1 MADEKRNREEN
12 EELYK
17 DQEIDLGE
25 LTEQTDLD
33 DQVDLSWLDELD
45 DDEDGDD
52 LDDEDKDGEDEKDI
66 DLDAMID
73 EILNHIDP
81 NDWEE
86 WKEQPAREVS
96 LPTPP
101 AAATPQQLTPADD
114 VPTGKARKK
123 QRRSLP
129 TNIAE
134 GVIYVGGILLI
145 SFILATIGWRWAGD
159 VLALNKEPVTA
170 SVTITEGESLGDVT
184 AELKEKGLVK
194 YGYLF
199 QLFASF
205 THKAEKITAGSYE
218 LSTVMDY
225 SALLNNIS
233 STSAYRE
240 TVTVTIPE
248 GYTVEEI
255 FKLMENKG
263 VCSYDDLLKTA
274 QKETFDFD
282 FLKDVKTKEEKRLE
296 GYLFPDTYEFYKGA
310 DAKSVINTMLK
321 NFDDRF
327 DSKMEAEMQ
336 LLGYSKNDIIIM
348 ASIIEKETDGSDQRN
363 IASVIQNRLKNTWA
377 TPKGYLQVDSTIQ
390 YLLKER
396 KEKLTD
402 KDLEIDSPY
411 NTYKNPG
418 LPIGPICNPGLTA
431 IEAAL
436 EPNKTNYYYF
446 MLGKDGTTHFF
457 DTEASFLAFKAE
469 QQD

>member
-12 EELYK
+12 E
-17 DQEIDLGE
+17 DLNKNLE
-25 LTEQTDLD
+25 SDLD
-33 DQVDLSWLDELD
+33 KLDTPADTMEERADLSWLYEA
-45 DDEDGDD
+45 DEDNEDD
-52 LDDEDKDGEDEKDI
+52 NDLEEADEDAKEI

-86 WKEQPAREVS
+86 WKDQPPRET
-96 LPTPP
+96 PPP
-101 AAATPQQLTPADD
+101 AAAPQQPTPTDT
-114 VPTGKARKK
+114 VPTGKTRKK

-159 VLALNKEPVTA
+159 VLALNKEPLTA

-263 VCSYDDLLKTA
+263 VCSYNDLLKVA
-274 QKETFDFD
+274 QEETFDFD
-282 FLKDVKTKEEKRLE
+282 FLKDVKTTKEKRLE

-310 DAKSVINTMLK
+310 DAKNVINTMLK
-321 NFDDRF
+321 NFDERF

-396 KEKLTD
+396 KKKLTD

-457 DTEASFLAFKAE
+457 DTEAAFLAFKAE

>member
-1 MADEKRNREEN
+1 MADEKHNREEN
-12 EELYK
+12 EALHKE
-17 DQEIDLGE
+17 EHIDLDE
-25 LTEQTDLD
+25 LTEQSAPANEA
-33 DQVDLSWLDELD
+33 DLSWLDNLGDEEPRGDL
-45 DDEDGDD
+45 DEDS
-52 LDDEDKDGEDEKDI
+52 

>member
-12 EELYK
+12 E
-17 DQEIDLGE
+17 DLNKNLE
-25 LTEQTDLD
+25 SDLD
-33 DQVDLSWLDELD
+33 ELDTPADTMEERADLSWLYEA
-45 DDEDGDD
+45 DEDNEDD
-52 LDDEDKDGEDEKDI
+52 NDLEEADEDAEEI

-86 WKEQPAREVS
+86 WKDQPPREV
-96 LPTPP
+96 PPP
-101 AAATPQQLTPADD
+101 AAAPQQPTPTDT
-114 VPTGKARKK
+114 VPTGKTRKK

-159 VLALNKEPVTA
+159 VLALNKEPLTA

-263 VCSYDDLLKTA
+263 VCSYNDLLKVA
-274 QKETFDFD
+274 QEETFDFD
-282 FLKDVKTKEEKRLE
+282 FLKDVKTTKEKRLE

-310 DAKSVINTMLK
+310 DAKNVINTMLK
-321 NFDDRF
+321 NFDERF

-348 ASIIEKETDGSDQRN
+348 ASIIEKETDGGDQRN
-363 IASVIQNRLKNTWA
+363 IASVLQNRLKNTWA

-396 KEKLTD
+396 KKKLTD

-431 IEAAL
+431 IQAAL

-457 DTEASFLAFKAE
+457 DTEAAFLAFKAE

>member
-12 EELYK
+12 E
-17 DQEIDLGE
+17 DLNKNLE
-25 LTEQTDLD
+25 SDLD
-33 DQVDLSWLDELD
+33 ELDTPADTMEERADLSWLYEADEDNED
-45 DDEDGDD
+45 DNDLEEADEDGK
-52 LDDEDKDGEDEKDI
+52 EI

-86 WKEQPAREVS
+86 WKDQPPRET
-96 LPTPP
+96 PPP
-101 AAATPQQLTPADD
+101 AAAPQQPTPTAAA
-114 VPTGKARKK
+114 PTDKTRKK

-159 VLALNKEPVTA
+159 VLALNKEPLTA

-263 VCSYDDLLKTA
+263 VCSYNDLLKVA
-274 QKETFDFD
+274 QEETFDFD
-282 FLKDVKTKEEKRLE
+282 FLKDVKTTKEKRLE

-310 DAKSVINTMLK
+310 DAKNVINTMLK
-321 NFDDRF
+321 NFDERF

-348 ASIIEKETDGSDQRN
+348 ASIIEKETDGGDQRN
-363 IASVIQNRLKNTWA
+363 IASVLQNRLKNTWA

-396 KEKLTD
+396 KKKLTD

-431 IEAAL
+431 IQAAL

-457 DTEASFLAFKAE
+457 DTEAAFLAFKAE

>member
-12 EELYK
+12 E
-17 DQEIDLGE
+17 DLNKNLE
-25 LTEQTDLD
+25 SD
-33 DQVDLSWLDELD
+33 LDELD
-45 DDEDGDD
+45 KSTDSEEERENWDWLYEADEEDDD
-52 LDDEDKDGEDEKDI
+52 LEADNEDAKEI

-86 WKEQPAREVS
+86 WKDQPPRET
-96 LPTPP
+96 PPP
-101 AAATPQQLTPADD
+101 AAAPQQPTPTAAA
-114 VPTGKARKK
+114 PTDKTRKK

-129 TNIAE
+129 ANIAE

-159 VLALNKEPVTA
+159 VLALNKEPLTA

-263 VCSYDDLLKTA
+263 VCSYNDLLKVA
-274 QKETFDFD
+274 QEETFDFD
-282 FLKDVKTKEEKRLE
+282 FLKDVKTTKEKRLE

-348 ASIIEKETDGSDQRN
+348 ASIIEKETDGGDQRN
-363 IASVIQNRLKNTWA
+363 IASVLQNRLKNTWA

-396 KEKLTD
+396 KKKLTD

-431 IEAAL
+431 IQAAL

-457 DTEASFLAFKAE
+457 DTEAAFLAFKAE

>member
-12 EELYK
+12 E
-17 DQEIDLGE
+17 DLNKKLE
-25 LTEQTDLD
+25 SDLD
-33 DQVDLSWLDELD
+33 ELDTPADTMEERADLSWLYEA
-45 DDEDGDD
+45 DEDNEDD
-52 LDDEDKDGEDEKDI
+52 NDQEEADEDAKEI

-86 WKEQPAREVS
+86 WKDQPPREV
-96 LPTPP
+96 PPP
-101 AAATPQQLTPADD
+101 AAAPQQPTPTDT
-114 VPTGKARKK
+114 VPTGKTRKK

-159 VLALNKEPVTA
+159 VLALNKEPLTA

-263 VCSYDDLLKTA
+263 VCSYNDLLKVA
-274 QKETFDFD
+274 QEETFDFD
-282 FLKDVKTKEEKRLE
+282 FLKDVKTTKEKRLE

-310 DAKSVINTMLK
+310 DAKNVINTMLK
-321 NFDDRF
+321 NFDERF

-348 ASIIEKETDGSDQRN
+348 ASIIEKETDGGDQRN
-363 IASVIQNRLKNTWA
+363 IASVLQNRLKNTWA

-396 KEKLTD
+396 KKKLTD

-457 DTEASFLAFKAE
+457 DTEAAFLAFKAE

>member
-1 MADEKRNREEN
+1 MADEKHNREEN
-12 EELYK
+12 EALHKE
-17 DQEIDLGE
+17 EHIDLDE
-25 LTEQTDLD
+25 LTEQSAPANEA
-33 DQVDLSWLDELD
+33 DLSWLDNLGDEEPRGD
-45 DDEDGDD
+45 MDEDS
-52 LDDEDKDGEDEKDI
+52 

-81 NDWEE
+81 NDWED

-396 KEKLTD
+396 KKKLTD

-457 DTEASFLAFKAE
+457 DTEAAFLAFKAE

>member
-12 EELYK
+12 EDLNKNLESNLDEL
-17 DQEIDLGE
+17 DTPADTMEE
-25 LTEQTDLD
+25 RA
-33 DQVDLSWLDELD
+33 DLSWLYEA
-45 DDEDGDD
+45 DEDNEDD
-52 LDDEDKDGEDEKDI
+52 NDLEEADEDAKEI

-86 WKEQPAREVS
+86 WKDQPPREV
-96 LPTPP
+96 PPP
-101 AAATPQQLTPADD
+101 AAAPQQPTPTDT
-114 VPTGKARKK
+114 VPTGKTRKK

-159 VLALNKEPVTA
+159 VLALNKEPLTA

-263 VCSYDDLLKTA
+263 VCSYNDLLKVA
-274 QKETFDFD
+274 QEETFDFD
-282 FLKDVKTKEEKRLE
+282 FLKDVKTTKEKRLE

-310 DAKSVINTMLK
+310 DAKNVINTMLK
-321 NFDDRF
+321 NFNDRF

-396 KEKLTD
+396 KKKLTD

-457 DTEASFLAFKAE
+457 DTEAAFLAFKAE

>member
-12 EELYK
+12 E
-17 DQEIDLGE
+17 DLNKNLE
-25 LTEQTDLD
+25 SDLD
-33 DQVDLSWLDELD
+33 ELDTPADTMEERADLSWLYEA
-45 DDEDGDD
+45 DEDNEDD
-52 LDDEDKDGEDEKDI
+52 NDLEEADEDAKEI

-86 WKEQPAREVS
+86 WKDQPPRET
-96 LPTPP
+96 PPP
-101 AAATPQQLTPADD
+101 AAAPQQPTPTDT
-114 VPTGKARKK
+114 VPTGKTRKK

-159 VLALNKEPVTA
+159 VLALNKEPLTA

-263 VCSYDDLLKTA
+263 VCSYNDLLKVA
-274 QKETFDFD
+274 QEETFDFD
-282 FLKDVKTKEEKRLE
+282 FLKDVKTTKEKRLE

-310 DAKSVINTMLK
+310 DAKNVINTMLK
-321 NFDDRF
+321 NFDERF

-363 IASVIQNRLKNTWA
+363 IASVLQNRLKNTWA

-396 KEKLTD
+396 KKKLTD

-457 DTEASFLAFKAE
+457 DTEAAFLAFKAE

>member
-1 MADEKRNREEN
+1 MADEKHNREEN
-12 EELYK
+12 EALHKE
-17 DQEIDLGE
+17 EHIDLDE
-25 LTEQTDLD
+25 LTEQSAPANEA
-33 DQVDLSWLDELD
+33 DLSWLDNLGDEEPRGD
-45 DDEDGDD
+45 MDEDS
-52 LDDEDKDGEDEKDI
+52 

-81 NDWEE
+81 NDWED

-184 AELKEKGLVK
+184 EELKEKGLVK

>member
-12 EELYK
+12 E
-17 DQEIDLGE
+17 DLNKNLE
-25 LTEQTDLD
+25 SD
-33 DQVDLSWLDELD
+33 LDELD
-45 DDEDGDD
+45 KSTDSEEERENWDWLYEADEDDND
-52 LDDEDKDGEDEKDI
+52 LEEANEDAKEI

-86 WKEQPAREVS
+86 WKDQPPREV
-96 LPTPP
+96 PPP
-101 AAATPQQLTPADD
+101 AAAPQQPTPTAAA
-114 VPTGKARKK
+114 PTDKTRKK

-159 VLALNKEPVTA
+159 VLALNKEPLTA

-263 VCSYDDLLKTA
+263 VCSYNDLLKVA
-274 QKETFDFD
+274 QEETFDFD
-282 FLKDVKTKEEKRLE
+282 FLKDVKTTKEKRLE

-310 DAKSVINTMLK
+310 DAKNVINTMLK
-321 NFDDRF
+321 NFDERF

-348 ASIIEKETDGSDQRN
+348 ASIIEKETDGGDQRN
-363 IASVIQNRLKNTWA
+363 IASVLQNRLKNTWA

-396 KEKLTD
+396 KKKLTD

-431 IEAAL
+431 IQAAL

-457 DTEASFLAFKAE
+457 DTEAAFLAFKAE

>member
-12 EELYK
+12 E
-17 DQEIDLGE
+17 DLNKNLE
-25 LTEQTDLD
+25 SDLD
-33 DQVDLSWLDELD
+33 ELDTPADTMEERADLSWLYEA
-45 DDEDGDD
+45 DEDNEDD
-52 LDDEDKDGEDEKDI
+52 NDLEEADEDAKEI

-86 WKEQPAREVS
+86 WKDQPPREV
-96 LPTPP
+96 PPP
-101 AAATPQQLTPADD
+101 AAAPQQPTPTDT
-114 VPTGKARKK
+114 VPTGKTRKK

-159 VLALNKEPVTA
+159 VLALNKEPLTA

-263 VCSYDDLLKTA
+263 VCSYNDLLKVA
-274 QKETFDFD
+274 QEETFDFD
-282 FLKDVKTKEEKRLE
+282 FLKDVKTTKEKRLE

-310 DAKSVINTMLK
+310 DAKNVINTMLK
-321 NFDDRF
+321 NFNDRF

-396 KEKLTD
+396 KKKLTD

-431 IEAAL
+431 IQAAL

-457 DTEASFLAFKAE
+457 DTEAAFLAFKAE

>member
-12 EELYK
+12 E
-17 DQEIDLGE
+17 DLNKNLE
-25 LTEQTDLD
+25 SD
-33 DQVDLSWLDELD
+33 LDELD
-45 DDEDGDD
+45 KSTDSEEERENWDWLYEADEEDDDLEADNEDGK
-52 LDDEDKDGEDEKDI
+52 EI

-86 WKEQPAREVS
+86 WKDQPPRET
-96 LPTPP
+96 PPP
-101 AAATPQQLTPADD
+101 AAAPQQPTPTAAA
-114 VPTGKARKK
+114 PTDKTRKK

-159 VLALNKEPVTA
+159 VLALNKEPLTA

-263 VCSYDDLLKTA
+263 VCSYNDLLKVA
-274 QKETFDFD
+274 QEETFDFD
-282 FLKDVKTKEEKRLE
+282 FLKDVKTTKEKRLE

-321 NFDDRF
+321 NFNDRF

-348 ASIIEKETDGSDQRN
+348 ASIIEKETDGGDQRN
-363 IASVIQNRLKNTWA
+363 IASVLQNRLKNTWA

-396 KEKLTD
+396 KKKLTD

-431 IEAAL
+431 IQAAL

-457 DTEASFLAFKAE
+457 DTEAAFLAFKAE

>member
-1 MADEKRNREEN
+1 MADEKHNREEN
-12 EELYK
+12 EALHKE
-17 DQEIDLGE
+17 EHIDLDE
-25 LTEQTDLD
+25 LTEQSAPANEA
-33 DQVDLSWLDELD
+33 DLSWLDNLGDEEPRGDL
-45 DDEDGDD
+45 DEDS
-52 LDDEDKDGEDEKDI
+52 

-81 NDWEE
+81 NDWED

-101 AAATPQQLTPADD
+101 AAATPQQPTPADD

-296 GYLFPDTYEFYKGA
+296 GYLFPDTYEFYKSA

>member
-12 EELYK
+12 E
-17 DQEIDLGE
+17 DLNKNLE
-25 LTEQTDLD
+25 SD
-33 DQVDLSWLDELD
+33 LDELD
-45 DDEDGDD
+45 KSTDSEEERENWDWLYEADEDDND
-52 LDDEDKDGEDEKDI
+52 LEADNEDGKEI

-73 EILNHIDP
+73 EILNHIAP

-86 WKEQPAREVS
+86 WKDQPARET
-96 LPTPP
+96 PPP
-101 AAATPQQLTPADD
+101 AAAPQQPTPTAAA
-114 VPTGKARKK
+114 PTDKTRKK

-159 VLALNKEPVTA
+159 VLALNKEPLTA

-263 VCSYDDLLKTA
+263 VCSYNDLLKVA
-274 QKETFDFD
+274 QEETFDFD
-282 FLKDVKTKEEKRLE
+282 FLKDVKTTKEKRLE

-321 NFDDRF
+321 NFDERF

-348 ASIIEKETDGSDQRN
+348 ASIIEKETDGGDQRN
-363 IASVIQNRLKNTWA
+363 IASVLQNRLKNTWA

-396 KEKLTD
+396 KKKLTD

-431 IEAAL
+431 IQAAL

-457 DTEASFLAFKAE
+457 DTEAAFLAFKAE

>member
-12 EELYK
+12 E
-17 DQEIDLGE
+17 DLNKNLE
-25 LTEQTDLD
+25 SD
-33 DQVDLSWLDELD
+33 LDELD
-45 DDEDGDD
+45 KSTDSEEERENWDWLYEADEDDND
-52 LDDEDKDGEDEKDI
+52 LEADNEDGKEI

-86 WKEQPAREVS
+86 WKDQPPRETPPPQPAPQQ
-96 LPTPP
+96 PTPT
-101 AAATPQQLTPADD
+101 AA
-114 VPTGKARKK
+114 PTDKTRKK

-159 VLALNKEPVTA
+159 VLALNKEPLTA

-263 VCSYDDLLKTA
+263 VCSYNDLLKVA
-274 QKETFDFD
+274 QEETFDFD
-282 FLKDVKTKEEKRLE
+282 FLKDVKTTKEKRLE

-310 DAKSVINTMLK
+310 DAKNVINTMLK
-321 NFDDRF
+321 NFDERF

-348 ASIIEKETDGSDQRN
+348 ASIIEKETDGGDQRN
-363 IASVIQNRLKNTWA
+363 IASVLQNRLKNTWA

-396 KEKLTD
+396 KKKLTD

-431 IEAAL
+431 IQAAL

-457 DTEASFLAFKAE
+457 DTEAAFLAFKAE

>member
-1 MADEKRNREEN
+1 MADEKHNREEN
-12 EELYK
+12 EALHKE
-17 DQEIDLGE
+17 EHIDLDE
-25 LTEQTDLD
+25 LTEQSAPANEA
-33 DQVDLSWLDELD
+33 DLSWLDNLGDEEPRGD
-45 DDEDGDD
+45 MDED
-52 LDDEDKDGEDEKDI
+52 
-66 DLDAMID
+66 
-73 EILNHIDP
+73 IDP

>member
-1 MADEKRNREEN
+1 MADEKHSRDEQAK
-12 EELYK
+12 LFK
-17 DQEIDLGE
+17 SQESD
-25 LTEQTDLD
+25 
-33 DQVDLSWLDELD
+33 WLDND
-45 DDEDGDD
+45 NQFEDHEADTTG
-52 LDDEDKDGEDEKDI
+52 KKI

-86 WKEQPAREVS
+86 WKDQPAREVP

-101 AAATPQQLTPADD
+101 AAATPQQPTPTDD
-114 VPTGKARKK
+114 APTGKARKK

-129 TNIAE
+129 ANIAE

-263 VCSYDDLLKTA
+263 VCSYDDLMKAA
-274 QKETFDFD
+274 QEETFDFA
-282 FLKDVKTKEEKRLE
+282 FLKEVKTTKEKRLE

-310 DAKSVINTMLK
+310 DAKNVINTMLK
-321 NFDDRF
+321 NFDERF

-348 ASIIEKETDGSDQRN
+348 ASIIEKETDGGDQRN
-363 IASVIQNRLKNTWA
+363 IASVLQNRLKNTWA

-396 KEKLTD
+396 KKKLTD

-457 DTEASFLAFKAE
+457 DTEAAFLAFKAE

>member
-12 EELYK
+12 E
-17 DQEIDLGE
+17 DLNKNLE
-25 LTEQTDLD
+25 SDLD
-33 DQVDLSWLDELD
+33 ELDTPADTMEERADLSWLYEA
-45 DDEDGDD
+45 DEDNEDD
-52 LDDEDKDGEDEKDI
+52 NDLEEADEDAKEI

-86 WKEQPAREVS
+86 WKDQPPRET
-96 LPTPP
+96 PPP
-101 AAATPQQLTPADD
+101 AAAPQQPTPTDT
-114 VPTGKARKK
+114 VPTGKTRKK

-159 VLALNKEPVTA
+159 VLALNKEPLTA

-263 VCSYDDLLKTA
+263 VCSYNDLLKVA
-274 QKETFDFD
+274 QEETFDFD
-282 FLKDVKTKEEKRLE
+282 FLKEVKTTKEKRLE

-310 DAKSVINTMLK
+310 DAKNVINTMLK
-321 NFDDRF
+321 NFDERF

-348 ASIIEKETDGSDQRN
+348 ASIIEKETDGGDQRN

-396 KEKLTD
+396 KKKLTD

-457 DTEASFLAFKAE
+457 DTEAAFLAFKAE

>member
-1 MADEKRNREEN
+1 MADEKHNREEN
-12 EELYK
+12 EALHKE
-17 DQEIDLGE
+17 EHIDLDE
-25 LTEQTDLD
+25 LTEQSAPANEA
-33 DQVDLSWLDELD
+33 DLSWLDELD

-81 NDWEE
+81 NDWED

-101 AAATPQQLTPADD
+101 AAATPQQPTPADD

-348 ASIIEKETDGSDQRN
+348 ASIIEKETDGGDQRN

>member
-12 EELYK
+12 E
-17 DQEIDLGE
+17 DLNKNLE
-25 LTEQTDLD
+25 SD
-33 DQVDLSWLDELD
+33 LDELD
-45 DDEDGDD
+45 KSTDSEEERENWDWLYEADEEDDDLEADNEDGK
-52 LDDEDKDGEDEKDI
+52 EI

-86 WKEQPAREVS
+86 WKDQPPRET
-96 LPTPP
+96 PPP
-101 AAATPQQLTPADD
+101 AAAPQQPTPTAAA
-114 VPTGKARKK
+114 PTGKARKK

-129 TNIAE
+129 ANIAE

-159 VLALNKEPVTA
+159 VLALNKEPLTA

-233 STSAYRE
+233 SSSAYRE

-263 VCSYDDLLKTA
+263 VCSYNDLLKVA
-274 QKETFDFD
+274 QEETFDFD
-282 FLKDVKTKEEKRLE
+282 FLKDVKTTKEKRLE

-310 DAKSVINTMLK
+310 DAKNVINTMLK
-321 NFDDRF
+321 NFDERF

-348 ASIIEKETDGSDQRN
+348 ASIIEKETDGGDQRN
-363 IASVIQNRLKNTWA
+363 IASVLQNRLKNTWA

-396 KEKLTD
+396 KKKLTD

-431 IEAAL
+431 IQAAL

-457 DTEASFLAFKAE
+457 DTEAAFLAFKAE

>member
-12 EELYK
+12 E
-17 DQEIDLGE
+17 DLNKNLE
-25 LTEQTDLD
+25 SDLD
-33 DQVDLSWLDELD
+33 ELDTPADTMEERADLSWLYEA
-45 DDEDGDD
+45 DEDNEDD
-52 LDDEDKDGEDEKDI
+52 NDLEEADEDAKEI

-86 WKEQPAREVS
+86 WKDQPPREV
-96 LPTPP
+96 PPP
-101 AAATPQQLTPADD
+101 AAAPQQPTPTDT
-114 VPTGKARKK
+114 VPTGKTRKK

-159 VLALNKEPVTA
+159 MLALNKEPHTA

-263 VCSYDDLLKTA
+263 VCSYNDLLKVA
-274 QKETFDFD
+274 QEETFDFD
-282 FLKDVKTKEEKRLE
+282 FLKEVKTTKEKRLE

-310 DAKSVINTMLK
+310 DAKNVINTMLK
-321 NFDDRF
+321 NFDERF

-396 KEKLTD
+396 KKKLTD

-436 EPNKTNYYYF
+436 EPNQTNYYYF

-457 DTEASFLAFKAE
+457 DTEAAFLAFKAE

>member
-12 EELYK
+12 E
-17 DQEIDLGE
+17 DLNKNLE
-25 LTEQTDLD
+25 SD
-33 DQVDLSWLDELD
+33 LDELD
-45 DDEDGDD
+45 KSTDSEEERENWDWLYEADEEDDDLEADNEDGK
-52 LDDEDKDGEDEKDI
+52 EI

-86 WKEQPAREVS
+86 WKDQPPREV
-96 LPTPP
+96 PPP
-101 AAATPQQLTPADD
+101 AAAPQQPTPTAAA
-114 VPTGKARKK
+114 PTDKARKK

-159 VLALNKEPVTA
+159 VLALNKEPLTA

-263 VCSYDDLLKTA
+263 VCSYNDLLKVA
-274 QKETFDFD
+274 QEETFDFD
-282 FLKDVKTKEEKRLE
+282 FLKDVKTTKEKRLE

-310 DAKSVINTMLK
+310 DAKNVINTMLK
-321 NFDDRF
+321 NFDERF

-348 ASIIEKETDGSDQRN
+348 ASIIEKETDGGDQRN
-363 IASVIQNRLKNTWA
+363 IASVLQNRLKNTWA

-396 KEKLTD
+396 KKKLTD

-431 IEAAL
+431 IQAAL

>member
-1 MADEKRNREEN
+1 MADEKHNREEN
-12 EELYK
+12 EALHKE
-17 DQEIDLGE
+17 EHIDLDE
-25 LTEQTDLD
+25 LTEQSAPANEA
-33 DQVDLSWLDELD
+33 DLSWLDELD

-101 AAATPQQLTPADD
+101 AAATPQQPTPADD

>member
-1 MADEKRNREEN
+1 MADEKHNREEN
-12 EELYK
+12 EALHKE
-17 DQEIDLGE
+17 EHIDLDE
-25 LTEQTDLD
+25 LTEQSAPANEA
-33 DQVDLSWLDELD
+33 DLSWLDNLGDEEPRGD
-45 DDEDGDD
+45 MDEDS
-52 LDDEDKDGEDEKDI
+52 

-86 WKEQPAREVS
+86 WKEETVKRAPPQPETPSAGTAPEQPHPNDPAPASKRE
-96 LPTPP
+96 
-101 AAATPQQLTPADD
+101 
-114 VPTGKARKK
+114 KK
-123 QRRSLP
+123 QRHSLP

-263 VCSYDDLLKTA
+263 VCSYDDLMKAA
-274 QKETFDFD
+274 QEETFDFA
-282 FLKDVKTKEEKRLE
+282 FLKEVKTTKEKRLE

-310 DAKSVINTMLK
+310 DAKNVINTMLK
-321 NFDDRF
+321 NFDERF

-348 ASIIEKETDGSDQRN
+348 ASIIEKETDGGDQRN
-363 IASVIQNRLKNTWA
+363 IASVLQNRLKNTWA

-396 KEKLTD
+396 KKKLTD

-457 DTEASFLAFKAE
+457 DTEAAFLAFKAE

>member
-12 EELYK
+12 E
-17 DQEIDLGE
+17 DLNKNLE
-25 LTEQTDLD
+25 SDLD
-33 DQVDLSWLDELD
+33 ELDTPADTMEERADLSWLYEA
-45 DDEDGDD
+45 DEDNEDD
-52 LDDEDKDGEDEKDI
+52 NDLEEADEDAKEI

-86 WKEQPAREVS
+86 WKDQPPREV
-96 LPTPP
+96 PPP
-101 AAATPQQLTPADD
+101 AAAPQQPTPTDT
-114 VPTGKARKK
+114 VPTGKTRKK

-159 VLALNKEPVTA
+159 VLALNKEPLTA

-263 VCSYDDLLKTA
+263 VCSYDDLLKGA
-274 QKETFDFD
+274 QEENFDFD
-282 FLKDVKTKEEKRLE
+282 FLKDVKTTKEKRLE

-310 DAKSVINTMLK
+310 DAKNVINTMLK
-321 NFDDRF
+321 NFDERF

-396 KEKLTD
+396 KKKLTD

-457 DTEASFLAFKAE
+457 DTEAAFLAFKAE

>member
-1 MADEKRNREEN
+1 MFHEKEMKKIENDEKHSRDEQAK
-12 EELYK
+12 LFK
-17 DQEIDLGE
+17 SQESD
-25 LTEQTDLD
+25 
-33 DQVDLSWLDELD
+33 WLDND
-45 DDEDGDD
+45 NQFEDHEADTTG
-52 LDDEDKDGEDEKDI
+52 KKI
-66 DLDAMID
+66 DMDAMID

-86 WKEQPAREVS
+86 WKEETVKRAPPQPETPSAGTAPEQPHPNDPAPASKRE
-96 LPTPP
+96 
-101 AAATPQQLTPADD
+101 
-114 VPTGKARKK
+114 KK

-248 GYTVEEI
+248 GYTVEEL

-263 VCSYDDLLKTA
+263 VCSYDDLMKAA
-274 QKETFDFD
+274 QEETFDFA
-282 FLKDVKTKEEKRLE
+282 FLKEVKPTKEKRLE
-296 GYLFPDTYEFYKGA
+296 GYL
-310 DAKSVINTMLK
+310 
-321 NFDDRF
+321 
-327 DSKMEAEMQ
+327 
-336 LLGYSKNDIIIM
+336 
-348 ASIIEKETDGSDQRN
+348 
-363 IASVIQNRLKNTWA
+363 
-377 TPKGYLQVDSTIQ
+377 
-390 YLLKER
+390 
-396 KEKLTD
+396 
-402 KDLEIDSPY
+402 
-411 NTYKNPG
+411 
-418 LPIGPICNPGLTA
+418 
-431 IEAAL
+431 
-436 EPNKTNYYYF
+436 
-446 MLGKDGTTHFF
+446 
-457 DTEASFLAFKAE
+457 
-469 QQD
+469 

>member
-12 EELYK
+12 E
-17 DQEIDLGE
+17 DLNKNLE
-25 LTEQTDLD
+25 SD
-33 DQVDLSWLDELD
+33 LDELD
-45 DDEDGDD
+45 KSTDSEEERENWDWLYEADEEDNDLEADNEDGK
-52 LDDEDKDGEDEKDI
+52 EI

-86 WKEQPAREVS
+86 WKDQPPREV
-96 LPTPP
+96 PPP
-101 AAATPQQLTPADD
+101 AAAPQQPTPTDT

-123 QRRSLP
+123 RRRSLP

-159 VLALNKEPVTA
+159 VLALNKEPLTA

-263 VCSYDDLLKTA
+263 VCSYNDLLKVA
-274 QKETFDFD
+274 QEETFDFD
-282 FLKDVKTKEEKRLE
+282 FLKEVKTTKEKRLE

-310 DAKSVINTMLK
+310 DAKNVINTMLK
-321 NFDDRF
+321 NFDERF

-363 IASVIQNRLKNTWA
+363 IASVLQNRLKNTWA

-396 KEKLTD
+396 KKKLTD

-457 DTEASFLAFKAE
+457 DTEAAFLAFKAE

>member
-12 EELYK
+12 E
-17 DQEIDLGE
+17 DLNKNLE
-25 LTEQTDLD
+25 SDLD
-33 DQVDLSWLDELD
+33 ELDTPADTMEEQADLSWLYEADEDDDLEE
-45 DDEDGDD
+45 DDEDAK
-52 LDDEDKDGEDEKDI
+52 EI

-86 WKEQPAREVS
+86 WKDQPPREV
-96 LPTPP
+96 PPP
-101 AAATPQQLTPADD
+101 AAAPQQPTPTDT
-114 VPTGKARKK
+114 VPTGKTRKK

-159 VLALNKEPVTA
+159 VLALNKEPLTA

-263 VCSYDDLLKTA
+263 VCSYNDLLKVA
-274 QKETFDFD
+274 QEETFDFD
-282 FLKDVKTKEEKRLE
+282 FLKDVKTTKEKRLE

-310 DAKSVINTMLK
+310 DAKNVINTMLK
-321 NFDDRF
+321 NFDERF

-348 ASIIEKETDGSDQRN
+348 ASIIEKETDGGDQRN
-363 IASVIQNRLKNTWA
+363 IASVLQNRLKNTWA

-396 KEKLTD
+396 KKKLTD

-431 IEAAL
+431 IQAAL

>member
-1 MADEKRNREEN
+1 MADEKHNREEN
-12 EELYK
+12 EALHKE
-17 DQEIDLGE
+17 EHIDLDE
-25 LTEQTDLD
+25 LTEQSAPANEA
-33 DQVDLSWLDELD
+33 DLSWLDNLGDEEPRGDL
-45 DDEDGDD
+45 DEDS
-52 LDDEDKDGEDEKDI
+52 

-81 NDWEE
+81 NDWED

-101 AAATPQQLTPADD
+101 AAATPQQPTPADD

>member
-12 EELYK
+12 E
-17 DQEIDLGE
+17 DLNKNLE
-25 LTEQTDLD
+25 SDLD
-33 DQVDLSWLDELD
+33 ELDTPADTMEERADLSWLYEA
-45 DDEDGDD
+45 DEDNEDD
-52 LDDEDKDGEDEKDI
+52 NDLEEADEDAKEI

-86 WKEQPAREVS
+86 WKDQSLRET
-96 LPTPP
+96 PPP
-101 AAATPQQLTPADD
+101 AAAPQQPTPTDTA
-114 VPTGKARKK
+114 PTGKTRKK

-159 VLALNKEPVTA
+159 VLALNKEPLTA

-263 VCSYDDLLKTA
+263 VCSYNDLLKVA
-274 QKETFDFD
+274 QEETFDFD
-282 FLKDVKTKEEKRLE
+282 FLKDVKTTKEKRLE

-310 DAKSVINTMLK
+310 DAKNVINTMLK
-321 NFDDRF
+321 NFDERF

-396 KEKLTD
+396 KKKLTD

-431 IEAAL
+431 IQAAL

-457 DTEASFLAFKAE
+457 DTEAAFLAFKAE

>member
-12 EELYK
+12 E
-17 DQEIDLGE
+17 DLNKNLE
-25 LTEQTDLD
+25 SD
-33 DQVDLSWLDELD
+33 LDELD
-45 DDEDGDD
+45 KSTDSEEERENWDWLYEADEEDDDLEADNEDGK
-52 LDDEDKDGEDEKDI
+52 EI

-86 WKEQPAREVS
+86 WKDQPAREV
-96 LPTPP
+96 PPP
-101 AAATPQQLTPADD
+101 AAAPQQPTPTAAA
-114 VPTGKARKK
+114 PTGKARKK

-159 VLALNKEPVTA
+159 VLALNKEPLTA

-233 STSAYRE
+233 SSSAYRE

-263 VCSYDDLLKTA
+263 VCSYNDLLKVA
-274 QKETFDFD
+274 QEETFDFD
-282 FLKDVKTKEEKRLE
+282 FLKDVKTTKEKRLE

-310 DAKSVINTMLK
+310 DAKNVINTMLK
-321 NFDDRF
+321 NFDERF

-348 ASIIEKETDGSDQRN
+348 ASIIEKETDGGDQRN
-363 IASVIQNRLKNTWA
+363 IASVLQNRLKNTWA

-396 KEKLTD
+396 KKKLTD

-431 IEAAL
+431 IQAAL

-457 DTEASFLAFKAE
+457 DTEAAFLAFKAE

>member
-1 MADEKRNREEN
+1 MADEKHNREEN
-12 EELYK
+12 EALHKE
-17 DQEIDLGE
+17 EHIDLDE
-25 LTEQTDLD
+25 LAEQSAPANEA
-33 DQVDLSWLDELD
+33 DLSWLDNLGDEEPRGD
-45 DDEDGDD
+45 MDEDS
-52 LDDEDKDGEDEKDI
+52 

-81 NDWEE
+81 NDWED

>member
-12 EELYK
+12 E
-17 DQEIDLGE
+17 DLNKNLE
-25 LTEQTDLD
+25 SDLD
-33 DQVDLSWLDELD
+33 ELDTPADTMEERADLSWLYEA
-45 DDEDGDD
+45 DEDNEDD
-52 LDDEDKDGEDEKDI
+52 NDLEEADEDAKEI

-86 WKEQPAREVS
+86 WKDQPPREV
-96 LPTPP
+96 PPP
-101 AAATPQQLTPADD
+101 AAAPQQPTPTDT
-114 VPTGKARKK
+114 VPTGKTRKK

-159 VLALNKEPVTA
+159 VLALNKEPLTA

-263 VCSYDDLLKTA
+263 VCSYNDLLKVA
-274 QKETFDFD
+274 QEETFDFD
-282 FLKDVKTKEEKRLE
+282 FLKDVKTTKEKRLE

-310 DAKSVINTMLK
+310 DAKNVINTMLK
-321 NFDDRF
+321 NFNDRF

-348 ASIIEKETDGSDQRN
+348 ASIIEKETDGGDQRN

-396 KEKLTD
+396 KKKLTD

-457 DTEASFLAFKAE
+457 DTEAAFLAFKAE

>member
-12 EELYK
+12 E
-17 DQEIDLGE
+17 DLNKNLE
-25 LTEQTDLD
+25 SDLD
-33 DQVDLSWLDELD
+33 ELDTPADTMEERADLSWLYEA
-45 DDEDGDD
+45 DEDNEDD
-52 LDDEDKDGEDEKDI
+52 NDLEEADEDAKEI

-86 WKEQPAREVS
+86 WKDQPPRET
-96 LPTPP
+96 PPP
-101 AAATPQQLTPADD
+101 AAAPQQPTPTDT
-114 VPTGKARKK
+114 VPTGKTRKK

-159 VLALNKEPVTA
+159 VLALNKEPLTA

-263 VCSYDDLLKTA
+263 VCSYSDLLKVA
-274 QKETFDFD
+274 QEETFDFD
-282 FLKDVKTKEEKRLE
+282 FLKDVKTTKEKRLE

-310 DAKSVINTMLK
+310 DAKNVINTMLK
-321 NFDDRF
+321 NFNDRF

-396 KEKLTD
+396 KKKLTD

-431 IEAAL
+431 IQAAL

-457 DTEASFLAFKAE
+457 DTEAAFLAFKAE

>member
-1 MADEKRNREEN
+1 MADEKWNMEQ
-12 EELYK
+12 EELRRK
-17 DQEIDLGE
+17 SQKLDLNQLALELDGLGESETGDWHKETGEIDAI
-25 LTEQTDLD
+25 
-33 DQVDLSWLDELD
+33 V
-45 DDEDGDD
+45 
-52 LDDEDKDGEDEKDI
+52 
-66 DLDAMID
+66 D
-73 EILNHIDP
+73 EILGHIDDLGGDP
-81 NDWEE
+81 TWRTEE
-86 WKEQPAREVS
+86 PSPPQVE
-96 LPTPP
+96 LPFPDEALPEGAEEPETLPP
-101 AAATPQQLTPADD
+101 AER
-114 VPTGKARKK
+114 KRKK
-123 QRRSLP
+123 RGWRDLP

-170 SVTITEGESLGDVT
+170 SVTITEGETLGEVT
-184 AELKEKGLVK
+184 ADLKDKGLVK

-199 QLFASF
+199 KLFASF
-205 THKAEKITAGSYE
+205 TNKAETITAGSYE

-263 VCSYDDLLKTA
+263 VCGYEELMQAAKE
-274 QKETFDFD
+274 ETFSFS
-282 FLKDVKTKEEKRLE
+282 FLKNVQTKQEKRLE
-296 GYLFPDTYEFYKGA
+296 GYLFPDTYEFYKAA
-310 DAKSVINTMLK
+310 DPKSVITTMLQ
-321 NFDDRF
+321 NFENRF
-327 DSKMEAEMQ
+327 DEKMEAETKR
-336 LLGYSKNDIIIM
+336 LGYSKHEIIIM

-363 IASVIQNRLKNTWA
+363 IASVIQNRLKNTNA

-396 KEKLTD
+396 KEQLTE

-418 LPIGPICNPGLTA
+418 LPVGPICNPGLTA
-431 IEAAL
+431 IQAAL
-436 EPNKTNYYYF
+436 EPNQTNYYYF

-457 DTEASFLAFKAE
+457 ETEGSFLTFKAE
-469 QQD
+469 QEQKE

>member
-12 EELYK
+12 E
-17 DQEIDLGE
+17 DLNKNLE
-25 LTEQTDLD
+25 SD
-33 DQVDLSWLDELD
+33 LDELD
-45 DDEDGDD
+45 KSTDSEEERENWDWLYEADEEDDDLEADNEDGK
-52 LDDEDKDGEDEKDI
+52 EI

-86 WKEQPAREVS
+86 WKDQPPREV
-96 LPTPP
+96 PPP
-101 AAATPQQLTPADD
+101 AAAPQQPTPTAAA
-114 VPTGKARKK
+114 PTDKARKK

-159 VLALNKEPVTA
+159 VLALNKEPLTA

-263 VCSYDDLLKTA
+263 VCSYNDLLKVA
-274 QKETFDFD
+274 QEETFDFD
-282 FLKDVKTKEEKRLE
+282 FLKDVKTTKEKRLE

-310 DAKSVINTMLK
+310 DAKNVINTMLK
-321 NFDDRF
+321 NFDERF

-431 IEAAL
+431 IQAAL

-457 DTEASFLAFKAE
+457 DTEAAFLAFKAE

>member
-12 EELYK
+12 E
-17 DQEIDLGE
+17 DLNKNLE
-25 LTEQTDLD
+25 SDLD
-33 DQVDLSWLDELD
+33 ELDTPADTMEERADLSWLYKA
-45 DDEDGDD
+45 DEDNEDD
-52 LDDEDKDGEDEKDI
+52 NDLEEADEDAKEI

-86 WKEQPAREVS
+86 WKDQPPRET
-96 LPTPP
+96 PPP
-101 AAATPQQLTPADD
+101 AAAPQQPTPTDT
-114 VPTGKARKK
+114 VPTGKTRKK

-159 VLALNKEPVTA
+159 VLALNKEPLTA

-263 VCSYDDLLKTA
+263 VCSYNDLLKVA
-274 QKETFDFD
+274 QEETFDFD
-282 FLKDVKTKEEKRLE
+282 FLKDVKTTKEKRLE

-310 DAKSVINTMLK
+310 DAKNVINTMLK
-321 NFDDRF
+321 NFDERF

-396 KEKLTD
+396 KKKLTD

-457 DTEASFLAFKAE
+457 DTEAAFLAFKAE

>member
-12 EELYK
+12 E
-17 DQEIDLGE
+17 DLNKNLE
-25 LTEQTDLD
+25 SDLD
-33 DQVDLSWLDELD
+33 ELDTPADTMEERADLSWLYEA
-45 DDEDGDD
+45 DEDNEDD
-52 LDDEDKDGEDEKDI
+52 NDLEEADEDAKEI

-86 WKEQPAREVS
+86 WKDQPPRET
-96 LPTPP
+96 PPP
-101 AAATPQQLTPADD
+101 AAAPQQPTPTDT
-114 VPTGKARKK
+114 VPTGKTRKK

-159 VLALNKEPVTA
+159 VLALNKEPLTA

-263 VCSYDDLLKTA
+263 VCSYNDLLKVA
-274 QKETFDFD
+274 QEETFDFD
-282 FLKDVKTKEEKRLE
+282 FLKEVKTTKEKRLE

-310 DAKSVINTMLK
+310 DAKNVINTMLK
-321 NFDDRF
+321 NFDERF

-396 KEKLTD
+396 KKKLTD

-457 DTEASFLAFKAE
+457 DTEAAFLAFKAE
-469 QQD
+469 QQE